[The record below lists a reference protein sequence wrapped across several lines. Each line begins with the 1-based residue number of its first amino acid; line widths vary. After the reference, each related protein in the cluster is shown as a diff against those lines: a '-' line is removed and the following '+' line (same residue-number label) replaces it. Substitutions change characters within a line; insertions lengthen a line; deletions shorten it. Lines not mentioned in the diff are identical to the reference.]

1 MPGVL
6 RVLRHTSWVQRVVL
20 LVLGINSILIL
31 LGLFVVP
38 STLTSAAGV
47 GAMLGAAGL
56 QIGLALVVL
65 VGPLSFDHYQRT
77 MVISL
82 GCGVLFAAAYLGI
95 LGCEFAGIQ
104 LSFDTGPGT
113 IYTVF
118 VTAALLAGVV
128 ASVRTRRLRDG
139 GGGSRLGAR
148 DRHCHLECGRAA
160 AELCTV
166 GQLPVVSVLA
176 GGWRHRRL
184 SAEWEHRFGGVPA
197 ARPARGVVLPPGVVE
212 HGHRRGQRRP
222 GRQYRVGASRA
233 QAPPAPAH
241 PDTSLRQER
250 AARG

>member
-1 MPGVL
+1 MSGVL
-6 RVLRHTSWVQRVVL
+6 HMLRHMSWVQRLVL
-20 LVLGINSILIL
+20 LVLGTNSILIL
-31 LGLFVVP
+31 LGPLVVP

-118 VTAALLAGVV
+118 VGAALLAGAGASARTRWRRDGVV
-128 ASVRTRRLRDG
+128 AAVWALVIGTAIWSTGMLVLNYTVWGSHSWYQFWQGDG
-139 GGGSRLGAR
+139 AIDDFRHSRSTDLAAFLLQDLQGALFFHQVLSAIIGVVSGVLGGSIVLVPTALWRL
-148 DRHCHLECGRAA
+148 L
-160 AELCTV
+160 
-166 GQLPVVSVLA
+166 
-176 GGWRHRRL
+176 
-184 SAEWEHRFGGVPA
+184 
-197 ARPARGVVLPPGVVE
+197 
-212 HGHRRGQRRP
+212 RRP
-222 GRQYRVGASRA
+222 TPTRA
-233 QAPPAPAH
+233 
-241 PDTSLRQER
+241 
-250 AARG
+250 